1 MYPGEQFAYV
11 VVFPA
16 DDGDGVEVV
25 GEGVVARAD
34 VGVVGGDAVDLQQ
47 FDFFFCGHLRA
58 VEEEGVA
65 DGVAEVVVVGDA
77 VDDAAHVARD
87 VFARCGLQRC
97 VAHDFLQGGL

>member
-1 MYPGEQFAYV
+1 LFEGHGWLFLRVGCGFGERYVAGFLHQLLSLRRLYPGEQFAYV

-47 FDFFFCGHLRA
+47 FDFFFRGHLRA
-58 VEEEGVA
+58 VK
-65 DGVAEVVVVGDA
+65 
-77 VDDAAHVARD
+77 
-87 VFARCGLQRC
+87 
-97 VAHDFLQGGL
+97 